1 MIDKKQKEI
10 FDLHNQIINLNEL
23 IDVLEEENQLLKKRI
38 KYLEKELHTP
48 VFDIYIPEN
57 YWS

>member
-48 VFDIYIPEN
+48 VFDIYIPIK
-57 YWS
+57 